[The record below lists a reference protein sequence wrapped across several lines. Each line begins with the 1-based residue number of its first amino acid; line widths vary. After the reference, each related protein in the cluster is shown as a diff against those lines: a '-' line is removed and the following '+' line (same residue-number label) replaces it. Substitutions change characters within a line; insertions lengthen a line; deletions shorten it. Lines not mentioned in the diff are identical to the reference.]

1 MKKWG
6 YLFFFLLVVGSLLWG
21 ANTQEIIPLSSPLY
35 RQMDRLY
42 ILEGHSR
49 PSSARPW
56 SVNEASLI
64 LSRIENRSPL
74 YEAIEAILEE
84 SLRFSFSDNFQADV
98 SVDLN
103 IEIYTHSNGEDFNSD
118 RDWVYSFE
126 ERKPLLK
133 LNFEFLV
140 GNFFYLFTDLQYG
153 RNRFTDRDT
162 LFSVGGPSGAVIGSI
177 IDSETKEGKIITSS
191 WPYSQTFLTNILWP
205 THDLDM
211 QLPKRAIFSVGGK
224 QWNFNLSRDKTKW
237 GHGKSG
243 NLIVDDHTD
252 FQEFAKLNV
261 FTNIFKYEWLNLFLE
276 TNPSYRESQSSDS
289 EFRIFMTH
297 RLEFRILE
305 KVAFSISE
313 NIMYRNDLLSLQ
325 YLNPAFIYHNLN
337 SSTMFN
343 AIAHAEVDYTFYKGF
358 NLYGQ
363 TALDQATAP
372 NEPAG
377 QAPAF
382 GVIGGLEY
390 TTELWGG
397 YLSSSVEYV
406 YISPAMYR
414 RSMVDFLM
422 FRRYPTNVAS
432 SGGEF
437 YSHIDY
443 IGYKWG
449 GDLQALQG
457 ELIYEHL
464 KWGEIGVRIFG
475 IQQGEVDYF
484 TPNNVV
490 TNTYAT
496 APSGTVSETGIISIW
511 GKSATF
517 LNYPPLATWF
527 QLDLIGRK
535 GAKGDIQFTL
545 GASASF

>member
-1 MKKWG
+1 MKR
-6 YLFFFLLVVGSLLWG
+6 LIFIPLLLLLVSSLLWG
-21 ANTQEIIPLSSPLY
+21 ANTQQIIPLTSPIY

-42 ILEGHSR
+42 LLEGLSR

-56 SVNEASLI
+56 SVSEASLI
-64 LSRIENRSPL
+64 LSRVRSDSPL
-74 YEAIEAILEE
+74 YSEIKKILEE
-84 SLRFSFSDNFQADV
+84 GLRFKFSDGFQADV
-98 SVDLN
+98 SLDINV
-103 IEIYTHSNGEDFNSD
+103 EIYTHSNGEDFNTD
-118 RDWVYSFE
+118 RHWVYGFE
-126 ERKPLLK
+126 ERQPLAK

-162 LFSVGGPSGAVIGSI
+162 LASVGGPSGAVVGSI
-177 IDSETKEGKIITSS
+177 IDSNTEEGKIIASS
-191 WPYSQTFLTNILWP
+191 WPYSQPFLTNILWP

-211 QLPKRAIFSVGGK
+211 QIPKRALFSVGGRN
-224 QWNFNLSRDKTKW
+224 WNFNLSRDKTKW

-252 FQEFAKLNV
+252 FHEFAKLNV
-261 FTNIFKYEWLNLFLE
+261 FTNIFKYEWLNIFFE
-276 TNPSYRESQSSDS
+276 TNPSFRESRSSDT

-297 RLEFRILE
+297 RLEFRILD
-305 KVAFSISE
+305 KVTFSISE
-313 NIMYRNDLLSLQ
+313 NIMYRNDLLSLR
-325 YLNPAFIYHNLN
+325 YFNPAFIYHNLN

-343 AIAHAEVDYTFYKGF
+343 AIAHAEIDYTFYRGF

-363 TALDQATAP
+363 FALDQATAP

-382 GVIGGLEY
+382 GWLAGLEY
-390 TTELWGG
+390 AIELPQG
-397 YLSSSVEYV
+397 YLSASAEYV
-406 YISPAMYR
+406 YSSPAMYR
-414 RSMVDFLM
+414 RKDVDFLM
-422 FRRYPTNVAS
+422 FRRYPTNVSS

-449 GDLQALQG
+449 GDLQALQF
-457 ELIYEHL
+457 ELTYEHL
-464 KWGEIGVRIFG
+464 KWGEVGLRLFG
-475 IQQGEVDYF
+475 IRQGEVNYF

-490 TNTYAT
+490 TNLYETTPTGEAHD
-496 APSGTVSETGIISIW
+496 TGIITLW

-517 LNYPPLATWF
+517 LNYPPISTWF
-527 QLDLIGRK
+527 QLDLIGKRDH
-535 GAKGDIQFTL
+535 KGDVQFTL
-545 GASASF
+545 GVSLSL